1 MSSPINPKLLK
12 ILKKNHNKTFE
23 LCDNIKKSVPRL
35 EVESA
40 LTEDAPLALAPPA
53 LHVLPQVAVLPAHEG
68 AVHIIAGPGVRG
80 LITPESSLSGNTAW
94 SRKPDECGKQDRTKF
109 IPDFV

>member
-1 MSSPINPKLLK
+1 ML
-12 ILKKNHNKTFE
+12 ILVFFEAKFPVDPTRSFE
-23 LCDNIKKSVPRL
+23 LGDRGSGSGLVSPEP
-35 EVESA
+35 EVE
-40 LTEDAPLALAPPA
+40 
-53 LHVLPQVAVLPAHEG
+53 
-68 AVHIIAGPGVRG
+68 AGPGVRS